1 MDDEKFETL
10 DLPMSEVFSWSEDKT
25 PLRDALWNHYM
36 DTSNK
41 NTLETLKHLKAY
53 ENMSSDE
60 VKLEAEKVLQ
70 EV

>member
-1 MDDEKFETL
+1 MADEKFETL

-53 ENMSSDE
+53 ESMISDE

-70 EV
+70 EA

>member
-1 MDDEKFETL
+1 MADEKFETL

-41 NTLETLKHLKAY
+41 NTLGTLKHLKAY
-53 ENMSSDE
+53 ESMSSDE
-60 VKLEAEKVLQ
+60 VKLEAERVLQ
-70 EV
+70 EA

>member
-1 MDDEKFETL
+1 MADEKFETL

-53 ENMSSDE
+53 ESMSFDE
-60 VKLEAEKVLQ
+60 VELEAEKVLQ
-70 EV
+70 EA

>member
-1 MDDEKFETL
+1 MADEKFETL
-10 DLPMSEVFSWSEDKT
+10 DLPMSEVFSWSEEKT

-60 VKLEAEKVLQ
+60 VKLEAEKVLK

>member
-1 MDDEKFETL
+1 MADEKFETL
-10 DLPMSEVFSWSEDKT
+10 DLPMSEVFSLSEDKT

>member
-1 MDDEKFETL
+1 MADEKFETL

-53 ENMSSDE
+53 ESMSADE
-60 VKLEAEKVLQ
+60 LKHKAQEVLQ
-70 EV
+70 EA

>member
-1 MDDEKFETL
+1 MADEKFETL
-10 DLPMSEVFSWSEDKT
+10 DLPMGEVFSWSEDKT

>member
-1 MDDEKFETL
+1 MADEKFETL

-25 PLRDALWNHYM
+25 PQRDALWNHYM

>member
-1 MDDEKFETL
+1 MADEKFETL

-36 DTSNK
+36 ETSNK

-53 ENMSSDE
+53 EKMSSDE

-70 EV
+70 KA

>member
-1 MDDEKFETL
+1 MADEKFETL

-25 PLRDALWNHYM
+25 PLRDALWNHDM

>member
-1 MDDEKFETL
+1 MADEKFETL

-41 NTLETLKHLKAY
+41 KTLETLKHLKAY

>member
-1 MDDEKFETL
+1 MADEKFETL

-41 NTLETLKHLKAY
+41 NTLEALKHLKAY
-53 ENMSSDE
+53 ESMSSDE

-70 EV
+70 EA

>member
-1 MDDEKFETL
+1 MADEKFETL

-70 EV
+70 EM

>member
-1 MDDEKFETL
+1 MADEKFETL

-41 NTLETLKHLKAY
+41 NTLENLKHLKAY
-53 ENMSSDE
+53 ESMSSDE

-70 EV
+70 EA

>member
-1 MDDEKFETL
+1 
-10 DLPMSEVFSWSEDKT
+10 
-25 PLRDALWNHYM
+25 M

-53 ENMSSDE
+53 ESMSSDE

-70 EV
+70 EA

>member
-1 MDDEKFETL
+1 MADEKFETL

-53 ENMSSDE
+53 ENMGSDE